1 MILVEGDPSKG
12 ILFWHSEDKKFSG
25 ALVPGFTLVAADG
38 EEMEM
43 PSGAL
48 LAVPKH
54 VKSEPPSINKYS
66 PLIIQAPTVDEVVS
80 MLQDWEK
87 KNKGVEPWDLR
98 AL

>member
-12 ILFWHSEDKKFSG
+12 LLFWRSEDHKFSG
-25 ALVPGFTLVAADG
+25 AIIPAFTLLDAEG
-38 EEMEM
+38 EEMPM

-54 VKSEPPSINKYS
+54 TRSEAPSINKHS
-66 PLIIQAPTVDEVVS
+66 PLIIQAPTVDEVVL

-87 KNKGVEPWDLR
+87 KHKGASLWDLR
-98 AL
+98 TQ